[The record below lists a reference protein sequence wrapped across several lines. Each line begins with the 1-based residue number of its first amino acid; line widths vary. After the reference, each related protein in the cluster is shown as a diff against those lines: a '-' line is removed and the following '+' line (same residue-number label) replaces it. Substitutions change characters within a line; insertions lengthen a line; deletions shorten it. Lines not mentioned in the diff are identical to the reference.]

1 VNNSASLAAQRK
13 RDNSQLY
20 YAGAPGVLGA
30 SIASLTEG
38 KAAVGNSGETLQPPE
53 KKPKL

>member
-1 VNNSASLAAQRK
+1 MAILSFHS
-13 RDNSQLY
+13 Y
-20 YAGAPGVLGA
+20 IGA

-38 KAAVGNSGETLQPPE
+38 KVPNPATAVPTAANANNNNSVNTGETLQPPE